1 MNNNNNDN
9 NDNDMN
15 IINVL
20 NDDVLDEIYKK
31 INISCHTC
39 KLKFTFKKK
48 FYKKICNNYFC
59 SKECYNH
66 I

>member
-1 MNNNNNDN
+1 MNNNINN
-9 NDNDMN
+9 N

-48 FYKKICNNYFC
+48 FYKKICNNYFVV
-59 SKECYNH
+59 KNVLIIFKYMLN
-66 I
+66 